1 MTYSEP
7 FINYYAEKSNDYLEF
22 YVFQQVFTDSEIE
35 HIIELGNQLYLRE
48 GKVNG
53 GRNDLNTTVR
63 KSEIGFF
70 EFNEDTKWIFD
81 RIAEHVI
88 IANEELWNFDL
99 IGFGDGIQFT
109 KYHGDGGHYD
119 WHADIGETVPHRK
132 ISVVI
137 QLSDETDYEGGN
149 LQFNIGPAFPHAPK
163 TKGTMVVFPTYMLH
177 RVTPV
182 VDGLRMSLV
191 SWISGPNFR

>member
-1 MTYSEP
+1 MTYSDP
-7 FINYYAEKSNDYLEF
+7 FINYYSEKSNDYLEF
-22 YVFQQVFTDSEIE
+22 YVFQEVFTDEEIE
-35 HIIELGNQLYLRE
+35 TIIELGNNLYLRE

-81 RIAEHVI
+81 RIADHVI

-99 IGFGDGIQFT
+99 IGFGDSIQFT

-149 LQFNIGPAFPHAPK
+149 LQFNIGPSYPQAPK
-163 TKGTMVVFPTYMLH
+163 TKGTMIIFPTYMLH

-191 SWISGPNFR
+191 SWISGPNFK